1 MKIDKNV
8 IDAFNKYKEASNELA
23 VAILESKEVESHLAV
38 ASVLIMDKTG
48 CLVANNIG
56 VDEDGQNEI

>member
-1 MKIDKNV
+1 MKIDKSV

-48 CLVANNIG
+48 CLIANNIG
-56 VDEDGQNEI
+56 ENEDGQNEI